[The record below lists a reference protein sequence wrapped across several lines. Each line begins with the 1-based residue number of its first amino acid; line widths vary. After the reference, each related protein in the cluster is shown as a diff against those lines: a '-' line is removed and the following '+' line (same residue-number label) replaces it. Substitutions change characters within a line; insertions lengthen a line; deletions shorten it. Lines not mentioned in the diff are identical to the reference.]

1 MIRLKIIYYLA
12 AIALGFAIGL
22 KVLPD
27 TLVLAGYT
35 GVLLFAFVSY
45 MNNKQSTFIAF
56 LIVAVYL
63 EPYARTYLLSAPYLT
78 LQYYVICIALYT
90 LVFKENKSRYRYT
103 GLVYF
108 CLFFLVEML
117 SSVRGIELRY
127 TTGILTQTAAMLSCL
142 YLGSKLWF
150 KQVETEYYLEVM
162 FVSALLLSSIIS
174 VVYLRG
180 NIQWTSASNF
190 ETSGGMGPVQISFY
204 LAIGAFA
211 GLYGWLRSNGVVM
224 LIHLFL
230 SLAIVIVMVLTF
242 SRGGLYMLGLM
253 ILVSFFLQKKKRYV
267 FLVVPISILAFW
279 GIGFVTDV
287 TGGKIIE
294 RYTQDGSSS
303 RDLLVIYGWDMF
315 LENPATGIGTAN
327 YYFEVKKKK
336 YLGMM
341 SGAHNEIIRSFAEH
355 GFIGGVLWLLFFIAS
370 LVQLNKREGFYR
382 QIAMVLFLVF
392 LASTFHNGLK
402 LALQSLILLIAIAS
416 RPGVNPALSKSG
428 TKHAHVKQPTSFS
441 TVG

>member
-1 MIRLKIIYYLA
+1 MIRLKMIYYLA
-12 AIALGFAIGL
+12 AISLGFAIGL
-22 KVLPD
+22 KVVPD
-27 TLVLAGYT
+27 TLVLAGYA
-35 GVLLFAFVSY
+35 GILLFALISY
-45 MNNKQSTFIAF
+45 INNKQSTFIAF
-56 LIVAVYL
+56 LILAAFL
-63 EPYARTYLLSAPYLT
+63 EPYARTYLLPAPYLT
-78 LQYYVICIALYT
+78 LQYFIIGVALYT
-90 LVFKENKSRYRYT
+90 LVFKDQKSKYRYA
-103 GLVYF
+103 GLIYF
-108 CLFFLVEML
+108 GLFFLVEML

-127 TTGILTQTAAMLSCL
+127 TTGILTQTAAMLSFL
-142 YLGSKLWF
+142 YLGSKF
-150 KQVETEYYLEVM
+150 YVSQAETENYLEVI
-162 FVSALLLSSIIS
+162 FISALILSSIIS

-211 GLYGWLRSNGVVM
+211 GLYGWFTSKGLSKM
-224 LIHLFL
+224 IYLFL
-230 SLAIVIVMVLTF
+230 SLVIVIVMVLTF

-253 ILVSFFLQKKKRYV
+253 IGVGFFFQKKRRFV
-267 FLVVPISILAFW
+267 FLVIPLSILAFW
-279 GIGFVTDV
+279 GVGFVADV
-287 TGGKIIE
+287 TEGKIID

-355 GFIGGVLWLLFFIAS
+355 GFIGGVLWLLFYISS
-370 LVQLNKREGFYR
+370 LIQVNKREGFYR
-382 QIAMVLFLVF
+382 QIAMVLLLVF

-402 LALQSLILLIAIAS
+402 LALQSLILMIAIAS
-416 RPGVNPALSKSG
+416 RPTQKPVCKKNAE
-428 TKHAHVKQPTSFS
+428 VKRYVEQRTPFMTA
-441 TVG
+441 G